1 MLLESRTKLNS
12 GAGASARQSSPT
24 ASGKVPRR
32 LNQILIPALFLPL
45 FWAVYPLPASVPE
58 LYEEIRIHNEK
69 IESRLSNWYDRARLH
84 YDQMNTSTNPRIV
97 AWREQLVELDFQ
109 YEVTA
114 LKKMNEFV
122 NADVD
127 YVDDYH
133 HFHKADYWAEPE
145 TVLTEGGDCEDIA
158 LVKAATLRRFNWPGD
173 KMHLLVG
180 FLTERGKKE
189 SHAVLL
195 VETSEGEQLVMR
207 SITADVVPLSEFQF
221 VPVYAVDRYGTLIV
235 KSKSPHHL
243 LHTEKTARQ

>member
-1 MLLESRTKLNS
+1 
-12 GAGASARQSSPT
+12 
-24 ASGKVPRR
+24 
-32 LNQILIPALFLPL
+32 
-45 FWAVYPLPASVPE
+45 
-58 LYEEIRIHNEK
+58 
-69 IESRLSNWYDRARLH
+69 
-84 YDQMNTSTNPRIV
+84 MNTSTNPRIV

-109 YEVTA
+109 YEVNA
-114 LKKMNEFV
+114 LEKLNEFV

-173 KMHLLVG
+173 KVHLLVG

-207 SITADVVPLSEFQF
+207 SINDDVVPLSKFPF

-243 LHTEKTARQ
+243 LHTEKTARQKEVAEVAVGLRRYFLMLPQPTRNDTEGRAAAQISARPSMKASTLVPRTLWL